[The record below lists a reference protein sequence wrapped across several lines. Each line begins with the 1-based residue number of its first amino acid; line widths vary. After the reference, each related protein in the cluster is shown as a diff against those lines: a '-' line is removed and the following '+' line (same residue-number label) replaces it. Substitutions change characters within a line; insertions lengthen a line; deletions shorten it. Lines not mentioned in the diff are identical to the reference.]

1 MVGMTD
7 THITPGYKGGLW
19 HNSLALLPLMN
30 LLSSRI
36 SCFIAMPDFEIIC
49 LKGKKAKLS
58 KIIVKVTV
66 FKKKKNFYTSSLL
79 SFFFYF
85 ILFYSLP
92 KNGIYIRLH
101 LW

>member
-36 SCFIAMPDFEIIC
+36 SCFIAMPDFEIIY

-58 KIIVKVTV
+58 KLIVKVTV
-66 FKKKKNFYTSSLL
+66 LKKKNLYTSSLL
-79 SFFFYF
+79 SFFP
-85 ILFYSLP
+85 LF
-92 KNGIYIRLH
+92 
-101 LW
+101 